1 MQAATEQLSDEET
14 AALYDRFVKAR
25 EATIIE
31 EIRRVCGLTA
41 LPAPAS
47 GEAEEDEVAADVEA
61 DLAPTNGAAVVGVHF

>member
-1 MQAATEQLSDEET
+1 
-14 AALYDRFVKAR
+14 VKAR